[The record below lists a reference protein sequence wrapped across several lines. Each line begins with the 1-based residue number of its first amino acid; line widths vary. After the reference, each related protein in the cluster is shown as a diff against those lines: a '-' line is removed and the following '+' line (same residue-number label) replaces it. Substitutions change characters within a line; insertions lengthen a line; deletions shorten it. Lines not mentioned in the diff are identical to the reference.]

1 MNLPTDYQNF
11 IALSRYARYR
21 DDLQRR
27 ETWKETVDRYIS
39 YMKNKVTLTNSEV
52 VKLGRAIENLDVMPS
67 MRALMTSGAALDKC
81 NVVAYNCS
89 YLPIDHPRAFDEVM
103 YILMCGTGVG
113 FSVEKE
119 STDKLPSVNEH
130 FEDSETTIV
139 VEDSRSGWAR
149 GYRELIACLY
159 AGQIPKIDVS
169 KVRGSGERLKTM
181 GGRSSGPA
189 PYLDL
194 CQFTVEVFQRAK
206 GRKLTSLE
214 VHDIVCKIGDIVVVG
229 GVRRSALISLS
240 DLDDRAMQSA
250 KAGEWYLS
258 QKQRSLANN
267 SAVYHGKP
275 PVGTF
280 MEEWLSL
287 YQSHSG
293 ERGIFNRKAAKDK
306 VAENGRR
313 NTDHSFGCNPCSEII
328 LRPYQFCNLSEVVV
342 RYDDTLETLKE
353 KVRVAT
359 IFGTYQATLTD
370 FKYLRKVWQNN
381 CEEEALLGVSLT
393 GLMDHYVL
401 SKTEDAKRWLSEM
414 KQVAIDTNKEWAEKL
429 GINQATAIT
438 CVKPSGTVSQLVDSA
453 SGLHARHSEYYIRTV
468 RGDNKDPMTQFMK
481 EQGIPNEPDLIH
493 SEDNTVFSFPSKS
506 PKKAITRNEMT
517 AIDQLEV
524 WKMYAEHWCEHKP
537 SATISVREDEWP
549 SVGAWVWEN
558 FDICSGIS
566 FLPTDDHVYQQ
577 APYQDC
583 SKEEYDNHVALMPK
597 SLDWGA
603 LAEFEKG
610 VDNTSGA
617 RELACSAGSCEIVDI
632 AS

>member
-11 IALSRYARYR
+11 IALSRYARFR

-27 ETWKETVDRYIS
+27 ETWKETVDRYMN
-39 YMKNKVTLTNSEV
+39 YMSKKVKLSNSETVTLSN
-52 VKLGRAIENLDVMPS
+52 AIENLSVMPS
-67 MRALMTSGAALDKC
+67 MRALMTSGAALDRC

-89 YLPIDHPRAFDEVM
+89 YIPIDHPRAFDEVM

-113 FSVEKE
+113 FSVEINN
-119 STDKLPSVNEH
+119 TDKLPEVSEH
-130 FEDSETTIV
+130 FEQSDTTIV

-149 GYRELIACLY
+149 GYKELIACLY
-159 AGQIPKIDVS
+159 AGQIPKIDTS
-169 KVRGSGERLKTM
+169 KVRPAGQRLKTM

-194 CQFTVEVFQRAK
+194 CQYTVETFQNAK
-206 GRKLTSLE
+206 GRKLTPIE

-240 DLDDRAMQSA
+240 NLDDREMRVA
-250 KAGEWYLS
+250 KTGEWYNTH
-258 QKQRSLANN
+258 KHRTLANN
-267 SAVYHGKP
+267 SAVYNGKP

-293 ERGIFNRKAAKDK
+293 ERGIFNRKAAKQK

-313 NTDHSFGCNPCSEII
+313 NTEHSFGCNPCSEII

-342 RYDDTLETLKE
+342 RHDDTLAMLKE
-353 KVRVAT
+353 KVRIAT

-381 CEEEALLGVSLT
+381 AEEEALLGVSLT
-393 GLMDHYVL
+393 GLMDHNIL

-414 KQVAIDTNKEWAEKL
+414 KQVAIDTNREWSKRL
-429 GINQATAIT
+429 GINQSAAIT

-481 EQGIPNEPDLIH
+481 EQGIPNEPDLVH
-493 SEDNTVFSFPSKS
+493 PEDNTVFSFPSKS
-506 PKKAITRNEMT
+506 PSKAVTRHQMT

-549 SVGAWVWEN
+549 TVGAWVWEN
-558 FDICSGIS
+558 FDMCSGIS

-583 SKEEYDNHVALMPK
+583 SEGEYINYLDLMPEN
-597 SLDWGA
+597 LDWQA
-603 LAEFEKG
+603 LAEFEQG
-610 VDNTSGA
+610 IDNTSGA
-617 RELACSAGSCEIVDI
+617 RELACSAGACEIVDI